1 MANFYYNS
9 TINTLSTLSTMYNA
23 AVANNNYA
31 IAVSTQSYLEKV
43 YVDAITTYTQAD
55 IAWSNSIAQ
64 TGIAASSGP
73 TNTFWQTRS
82 MAKQALATAEKNAGA
97 AQSSVAIMQSIAGVV
112 NNTLYTTLLY
122 KYEQDVVNNLY
133 LSNTFMNYKLSSLES
148 LKRWSSM
155 YESANIDISTYKGR
169 LNMYSTFYTSSMLGG
184 STLLLAA
191 AIDYSTIAG
200 KNAYGNILSNAVRI
214 AEQDYSGY
222 MSSYNSYMSLSTFY
236 TEAVERDRERIRVTT
251 GYYESTKSAIS
262 RMNTQ
267 NVSLMLSQITY
278 DTSLFAQSSIL
289 NTAFITLATYDT
301 QIKNNVNILE
311 NTAYQYRETYT
322 RVKRI
327 GVQNKY
333 EDLVTQAVQNAST
346 ATQKTGKQQA
356 ADLTTL
362 GIPAT
367 YSNLTSINTFLDS
380 FSNIYTT
387 YKNQTSNIVALS
399 TSIGYQSNAW
409 SSLRVYT
416 SNAYYKVGNYSSLS
430 LLVKTGNIE
439 FSAKTDAM
447 NAQLL
452 NYSKMQANI
461 NSMKELFSTSYST
474 LFTPSEITLQE
485 STISSF
491 MIDGYKTAMGTLAAS
506 GKYIAL

>member
-1 MANFYYNS
+1 
-9 TINTLSTLSTMYNA
+9 
-23 AVANNNYA
+23 
-31 IAVSTQSYLEKV
+31 
-43 YVDAITTYTQAD
+43 
-55 IAWSNSIAQ
+55 
-64 TGIAASSGP
+64 
-73 TNTFWQTRS
+73 
-82 MAKQALATAEKNAGA
+82 
-97 AQSSVAIMQSIAGVV
+97 
-112 NNTLYTTLLY
+112 
-122 KYEQDVVNNLY
+122 
-133 LSNTFMNYKLSSLES
+133 
-148 LKRWSSM
+148 M
-155 YESANIDISTYKGR
+155 YESANFDISTYTGR
-169 LNMYSTFYTSSMLGG
+169 VKMYSTFYTSSMLGG

-191 AIDYSTIAG
+191 AVDYSTIAG

-236 TEAVERDRERIRVTT
+236 TQAVARDRERIRVTT
-251 GYYESTKSAIS
+251 DYYNSTNSAIVL
-262 RMNTQ
+262 MGKQ
-267 NVSLMLSQITY
+267 YQSLMLSQITY

-289 NTAFITLATYDT
+289 NTALITLATYDT
-301 QIKNNVNILE
+301 QIKNNVNVLE

-346 ATQKTGKQQA
+346 ATQKSGKQEA

-367 YSNLTSINTFLDS
+367 YSNLTSINTFLES
-380 FSNIYTT
+380 FSNMYTT
-387 YKNQTSNIVALS
+387 YNTQTSNIVALS

-409 SSLRVYT
+409 SSLRVYS

-447 NAQLL
+447 NTQLL
-452 NYSKMQANI
+452 NYSKTQDNI
-461 NSMKELFSTSYST
+461 NAMKQAFSTSYST
-474 LFTPSEITLQE
+474 LFAPSEITLQE
-485 STISSF
+485 TTISSF
-491 MIDGYKTAMGTLAAS
+491 MIDGYNTAMATLAAS
-506 GKYIAL
+506 GKNIKL